1 MTINQIISI
10 LLKIEKLKNI
20 KIKYDTSKPTMI
32 PKRLININKAKKIGI
47 INKTSINIGLEKTL
61 KWYKGKYD
69 HI

>member
-1 MTINQIISI
+1 MTHQTN
-10 LLKIEKLKNI
+10 
-20 KIKYDTSKPTMI
+20 MI
-32 PKRLININKAKKIGI
+32 PKRLININKAKKKIGI